1 MKPKDLIS
9 HTFNSLITEFS
20 NLSKFRTC
28 INELEDSTEKEINYS
43 LSTFDAKQLEE
54 FIELV
59 RHRKGQIDVSPAY
72 GNEVVSISKQI
83 LSFGA
88 AGLAFVAAFARD
100 ISSLPEEFVLPI
112 SFIGLLYFNLVLLS
126 LFIIFL
132 FLYQSRFR
140 YPFLYLKSMGNAIPY
155 FYYRAMSANIP
166 YWFFQTKDN
175 KMKAIEIYLND
186 LKKFTKYTVESV
198 GDAQNEES
206 ENNLNALKRQ
216 AKDELQQ
223 YFLLISYQGY
233 VNQYEV
239 RINNY
244 FIYGIVGSVAS
255 LIILGII
262 VGILRIII

>member
-1 MKPKDLIS
+1 
-9 HTFNSLITEFS
+9 
-20 NLSKFRTC
+20 
-28 INELEDSTEKEINYS
+28 
-43 LSTFDAKQLEE
+43 
-54 FIELV
+54 
-59 RHRKGQIDVSPAY
+59 
-72 GNEVVSISKQI
+72 
-83 LSFGA
+83 
-88 AGLAFVAAFARD
+88 
-100 ISSLPEEFVLPI
+100 
-112 SFIGLLYFNLVLLS
+112 
-126 LFIIFL
+126 
-132 FLYQSRFR
+132 
-140 YPFLYLKSMGNAIPY
+140 
-155 FYYRAMSANIP
+155 
-166 YWFFQTKDN
+166 
-175 KMKAIEIYLND
+175 MKAIEIYLYD

>member
-1 MKPKDLIS
+1 
-9 HTFNSLITEFS
+9 
-20 NLSKFRTC
+20 
-28 INELEDSTEKEINYS
+28 
-43 LSTFDAKQLEE
+43 
-54 FIELV
+54 
-59 RHRKGQIDVSPAY
+59 
-72 GNEVVSISKQI
+72 
-83 LSFGA
+83 
-88 AGLAFVAAFARD
+88 
-100 ISSLPEEFVLPI
+100 
-112 SFIGLLYFNLVLLS
+112 
-126 LFIIFL
+126 
-132 FLYQSRFR
+132 
-140 YPFLYLKSMGNAIPY
+140 MGNAIPY

-255 LIILGII
+255 LIILGFI